1 MKSYHT
7 DTINLLTADDFDNL
21 LIIAD
26 ELFGRG
32 YLNKNELQSYIEDI
46 TKTSIVAK
54 INDKIIGFQ
63 LMQTSNLDGIMS
75 LVLKEQQWFK
85 EQFSNYSSIGVLKTL
100 AVKDEFKNQGIG
112 TLLTTESIKI
122 LRKKSNCI
130 LSICWNKND
139 DTAVSNIL
147 GKCGMKQIRKI
158 SEFWKEDSLKR
169 NYTCK
174 ICGAPPCTCNA
185 IIYKYLTTKD
195 LKQNITQ
202 NKPNLKWKKLKV

>member
-7 DTINLLTADDFDNL
+7 DTINLLTADDFDDL

-26 ELFGRG
+26 ELFGRS
-32 YLNKNELQSYIEDI
+32 YLSKPELQSYIDDN
-46 TKTSIVAK
+46 TKIGIVAK

-75 LVLKEQQWFK
+75 FVLKEQQWFK
-85 EQFSNYSSIGVLKTL
+85 EQFSNYSSIGILKTL
-100 AVKDEFKNQGIG
+100 AVKNEFKNQGIG
-112 TLLTTESIKI
+112 TLLTTKSIEI
-122 LRKKSNCI
+122 LKKKSDCI
-130 LSICWNKND
+130 LSICWDKEND
-139 DTAVSNIL
+139 ASVSNIL
-147 GKCGMKQIRKI
+147 EKYGMKQIRKI
-158 SEFWKEDSLKR
+158 SEFWKEDSLER

-185 IIYKYLTTKD
+185 IIYKYLTTKG